1 MSVFHG
7 SRHPKMTFTVAPSCT
22 VTVLICVTPAAIP
35 CLLRCLGG
43 RGVPGTGFP
52 GDQVGAFSGGGAGC
66 GKGGERGRRGRG
78 VTGDQLGSS
87 DGAGKEVED
96 GSEDVGAA

>member
-1 MSVFHG
+1 M
-7 SRHPKMTFTVAPSCT
+7 KE
-22 VTVLICVTPAAIP
+22 
-35 CLLRCLGG
+35 
-43 RGVPGTGFP
+43 
-52 GDQVGAFSGGGAGC
+52 GGAGC
-66 GKGGERGRRGRG
+66 GKGRERGRRGKG